1 MITPET
7 EGAGAE
13 EQPALLFHGGAL
25 GALAPLFV
33 FLAGVGWLAAQGAPA
48 ERGFWPVL
56 LAALFAGMVLA
67 KDRTRWSDVTI
78 AGMSQRMVMV
88 MVLAW
93 LLAGVLGALMA
104 ESGFV
109 DALVWCAEGLGVEG
123 SGFVVAAFLI
133 CCVVS
138 TSTGTSLGTVI
149 LCAPLLYPPGGALGA
164 DPVLLMGAIL
174 GGATFGDNISPVS
187 DTTIASAL
195 SQQADMRGVV
205 RSRLRYALPAAALAL
220 TFYAIFGSAATAQT
234 GSAEL
239 SAPSPRG
246 LPMLLAP
253 ALVLFLLLRGR
264 HLLVGLLSGI
274 AAAIAVAL
282 GFGLLEPSAVLR
294 INPQAFTAEGLVIDG
309 LDRGIGVSIFTLL
322 LMGLVAA
329 IEAAGL
335 LARVLRFA
343 EARTTSK
350 AAAERW
356 AFATVSATAFLTTH
370 GTVAILTAGE
380 LTRRLGRRFGVGK
393 YRRANILDVTACS
406 WPHIMPW
413 FIPAILTAA
422 QTSSGEAFG
431 MPRLSPFEVGFA
443 NAHSWA
449 LLLMALLAVFGGYG
463 RTKHGESQLS
473 EEQPE

>member
-1 MITPET
+1 MSQSTVD
-7 EGAGAE
+7 GAAQE
-13 EQPALLFHGGAL
+13 PATLSFYGGAF

-33 FLAGVGWLAAQGAPA
+33 FLAGVGWLAAEGAPA
-48 ERGFWPVL
+48 ERGFWPIL
-56 LAALFAGMVLA
+56 LAALFAGMLLA
-67 KDRTRWSDVTI
+67 KDRTRWSEVTI
-78 AGMSQRMVMV
+78 AGMSQQMVMV

-109 DALVWCAEGLGVEG
+109 EALIWCAEGLGVGG
-123 SGFVVAAFLI
+123 SGYVVAAFLI

-164 DPVLLMGAIL
+164 DPVLLMGAML

-205 RSRLRYALPAAALAL
+205 RSRLRYALPAAGLAIV
-220 TFYAIFGSAATAQT
+220 FYAIFGAGDGEFAGT
-234 GSAEL
+234 GQLA
-239 SAPSPRG
+239 APSPLG

-274 AAAIAVAL
+274 AAGVVVAL
-282 GFGLLEPSAVLR
+282 VFGLLEPSQILR
-294 INPQAFTAEGLVIDG
+294 INADAFTAEGLIVNG
-309 LDRGIGVSIFTLL
+309 LDRGIGVSIFTFL
-322 LMGLVAA
+322 LMGLVGA

-343 EARTTSK
+343 EARTATR

-356 AFATVSATAFLTTH
+356 AFATVSATAF
-370 GTVAILTAGE
+370 AW
-380 LTRRLGRRFGVGK
+380 R
-393 YRRANILDVTACS
+393 
-406 WPHIMPW
+406 
-413 FIPAILTAA
+413 
-422 QTSSGEAFG
+422 
-431 MPRLSPFEVGFA
+431 
-443 NAHSWA
+443 
-449 LLLMALLAVFGGYG
+449 
-463 RTKHGESQLS
+463 
-473 EEQPE
+473 